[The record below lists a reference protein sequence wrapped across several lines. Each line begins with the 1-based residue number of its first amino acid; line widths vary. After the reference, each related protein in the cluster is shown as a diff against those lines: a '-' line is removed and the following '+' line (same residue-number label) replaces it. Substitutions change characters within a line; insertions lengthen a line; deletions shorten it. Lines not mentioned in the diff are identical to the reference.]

1 MFGVFLIQGFYDK
14 VYKQTANHVV
24 VQAFPDLPA
33 VLDDYKDGMTAL
45 EFLDFTD
52 FGPNNEWILNKNIED
67 SEESITEKQANQF
80 LVAMNKRLK
89 ANPNK
94 MQLGVF
100 FVAGHGMIHEGTQRV
115 LLNQF
120 CKQRKFY
127 KLWPIEIMIRQ
138 TTDSMRNS
146 YLIVTMACCREIFV
160 KERHGNC
167 VGANTKAEAQ
177 TLFDEI
183 KELDE

>member
-1 MFGVFLIQGFYDK
+1 VKASYFIPDEMFGVFLIQAFYDK
-14 VYKQTANHVV
+14 VYKQKANNVV

-52 FGPNNEWILNKNIED
+52 FGPNNDWILNKNIED
-67 SEESITEKQANQF
+67 SEESITVKKANSF
-80 LVAMNKRLK
+80 LVNMQKRLR
-89 ANPNK
+89 ANPKK

-120 CKQRKFY
+120 CKNKKFY
-127 KLWPIEIMIRQ
+127 QLWPIEINIRS
-138 TTDSMRNS
+138 TTD
-146 YLIVTMACCREIFV
+146 
-160 KERHGNC
+160 
-167 VGANTKAEAQ
+167 
-177 TLFDEI
+177 
-183 KELDE
+183 